1 MIAWILVHAIST
13 ALIRSDACRL
23 STSPAK
29 QKIAW
34 EHSPTRIKKRESTR
48 LNRGV
53 ASPINY
59 PYFSSIS
66 STCVRHASRAGHTR
80 PATWPQRHVV
90 TARWTR
96 APRGPARHVSP
107 AWARSPRH
115 QSGPVDKNTPL
126 FRDFNK
132 EIHLK
137 IQLKIK

>member
-1 MIAWILVHAIST
+1 MIAWTLVHAISA

-23 STSPAK
+23 STSLAK

-34 EHSPTRIKKRESTR
+34 EHSPTRIKKRASTR

-66 STCVRHASRAGHTR
+66 STRVRHASRAGHTH

-107 AWARSPRH
+107 AWARSPR
-115 QSGPVDKNTPL
+115 QPALATSAAGNFSPFFAILTKK
-126 FRDFNK
+126 F
-132 EIHLK
+132 LK
-137 IQLKIK
+137 KIN